1 MGLVAAFIRRTSND
15 CNERETKAARFHLRI
30 SALILKSI
38 HQVLIAKVFGKLA
51 LGWRALI
58 VREG

>member
-51 LGWRALI
+51 LG
-58 VREG
+58 